1 MNEGAGVTAP
11 ALGAWTRWNGAIL
24 LGALA
29 VALFVGRAWPVAACG
44 VASLGALA
52 AANHRAWTPSGSFGW
67 ANAVT
72 ATRAGM
78 VGAVGARLDDAPAE
92 LLALV
97 VLGLF
102 ALDGVDGY
110 LARRR
115 GTVSEFGALFDM
127 ETDSFLVLTVVLLL
141 FERGDL
147 GVWVLVGG
155 VLRYT
160 YVLVRALLPARNPDV
175 ARSRFGRLAFAGLV
189 LGLFFAITVPGVVG
203 GTAALAGTA
212 LVTLSFARSFYD
224 SYASRSPGGGSAG

>member
-1 MNEGAGVTAP
+1 MAP
-11 ALGAWTRWNGAIL
+11 ALGAWTRRNAIL
-24 LGALA
+24 LVGALG
-29 VALFVGRAWPVAACG
+29 VALFLGRAWPLAACG

-52 AANHRAWTPSGSFGW
+52 ASNRRAWPGSFGW

-72 ATRAGM
+72 AGRAVV
-78 VGAVGARLDDAPAE
+78 VGAVGAWPGEAPAG

-115 GTVSEFGALFDM
+115 GTVSELGALFDM
-127 ETDSFLVLTVVLLL
+127 ETDSFFVLMVVLVL

-147 GVWVLVGG
+147 GAWVLVGG
-155 VLRYT
+155 LLRYA
-160 YVLVRALLPARNPDV
+160 YVLVRAAVPARNPEV

-189 LGLFFAITVPGVVG
+189 LGLFASIAVPGVVG
-203 GTAALAGTA
+203 RTAALAGTA
-212 LVTLSFARSFYD
+212 LVTFSFARSFYD
-224 SYASRSPGGGSAG
+224 SYARRSTGGGRAR